1 MRWFFISSQF
11 YSQFSVR
18 AMIVVAKA
26 GNCPP
31 ESSRSF
37 QRTFY
42 KAANWPVLRVC
53 LETQLIIRV
62 LFWWL
67 GMDCWQD
74 CQWSLILTLIDNS
87 LILLSQPLIMLWH
100 VTLKKKFRMKASL
113 FSCPLPKFFAWKYL
127 WGSEMQMNF
136 STKYSLS

>member
-62 LFWWL
+62 LFWWS
-67 GMDCWQD
+67 GMDCWKD

-100 VTLKKKFRMKASL
+100 VTLGKKVENESYFFFPVLFPTSL
-113 FSCPLPKFFAWKYL
+113 HGNIYGAVKCKWIFL
-127 WGSEMQMNF
+127 
-136 STKYSLS
+136 LSIP

>member
-62 LFWWL
+62 LFWWS
-67 GMDCWQD
+67 GMDCWKD

-100 VTLKKKFRMKASL
+100 VTLGKKVENECHFFFPVLFPTSL
-113 FSCPLPKFFAWKYL
+113 HGNIYGAVKCKWIFL
-127 WGSEMQMNF
+127 
-136 STKYSLS
+136 LSIP

>member
-62 LFWWL
+62 LFWWS
-67 GMDCWQD
+67 GMDCWKD

-100 VTLKKKFRMKASL
+100 VTLGKKLRMQSYFFLPVL
-113 FSCPLPKFFAWKYL
+113 FS
-127 WGSEMQMNF
+127 
-136 STKYSLS
+136 TSLHGNIYGAVKCKWIFLLSIP

>member
-62 LFWWL
+62 LFWWS
-67 GMDCWQD
+67 GMDCWKD

-87 LILLSQPLIMLWH
+87 LILSLNLSLCYDMLLWE
-100 VTLKKKFRMKASL
+100 KSWECKAT
-113 FSCPLPKFFAWKYL
+113 FSFLSSSQLLCMEIFMGQWNANEFFY
-127 WGSEMQMNF
+127 
-136 STKYSLS
+136 

>member
-62 LFWWL
+62 LFWWS
-67 GMDCWQD
+67 GMDCWKD

-87 LILLSQPLIMLWH
+87 LILSLNLSLCYDMLLWE
-100 VTLKKKFRMKASL
+100 KKLRMKAT
-113 FSCPLPKFFAWKYL
+113 FSFLSSSQLLCMEIFMGQWNANEFFY
-127 WGSEMQMNF
+127 
-136 STKYSLS
+136 